1 MNKNFDFKLS
11 ITDIL
16 CIAIILL
23 AIPGIMYLPVKF
35 GYENGLLENLQII
48 VLFISCYYAI
58 RAKENRKLFNLVLMV
73 LGILLLREVNCG
85 RTIFFPIPGTEN
97 TFYSWKDIKY
107 GWLAHPLFGIYIAAT
122 VLYGLFNKFYLDMW
136 NLIKSI
142 KLPFWGILFLILGII
157 LSLIAEKCTHNFLFE
172 EFSELLM
179 YTSILSIIKRY
190 SQKEYVYIKK

>member
-35 GYENGLLENLQII
+35 GYENGFIENLQII
-48 VLFISCYYAI
+48 VLFTSCYYAI
-58 RAKENRKLFNLVLMV
+58 RAKENRKFFNLVLMF

-85 RTIFFPIPGTEN
+85 RTIFFPIPGVEN
-97 TFYSWKDIKY
+97 AFYSWKDIKY
-107 GWLAHPLFGIYIAAT
+107 GWLAHPLFGIYIGAT
-122 VLYGLFNKFYLDMW
+122 VLYGLWNKFYIDLW
-136 NLIKSI
+136 NILKKT
-142 KLPFWGILFLILGII
+142 KLPFWSILFLIIGIV
-157 LSLIAEKCTHNFLFE
+157 LSLVAEKCTHNFLFE

-179 YTSILSIIKRY
+179 YISLLSIIKKY
-190 SQKEYVYIKK
+190 SQKEYSEIK